1 MTGSAVVRNET
12 FRIAILSAL
21 LLFGA
26 VAVWQLAST
35 PSVGGR
41 TQGLPGPAAVATVSW
56 EMLSEPFYDRGPN
69 DKGIGLQVLS
79 SLGRV
84 AIGYGAASV
93 AAGSG
98 FFARK
103 ARRNGPIIIISAQ
116 PRPTAGKPYRP
127 IVWPK

>member
-1 MTGSAVVRNET
+1 MNGSAAMGNET
-12 FRIAILSAL
+12 VRVAVLSSL

-26 VAVWQLAST
+26 LGVWQLAST

-41 TQGLPGPAAVATVSW
+41 TQGLPGPVAVGQVTW

-84 AIGYGAASV
+84 VIGYGAASV
-93 AAGSG
+93 VAIFAGVVLG
-98 FFARK
+98 LF
-103 ARRNGPIIIISAQ
+103 PQ
-116 PRPTAGKPYRP
+116 P
-127 IVWPK
+127 VE